1 MSKIIL
7 ITGGSGGIG
16 KATALKAAI
25 EGYSVCV
32 HYNSK
37 QSDADEIVKQIQEAG
52 GTAIAVAADVS
63 KEEEVRRLFS
73 IVDEKLGSI
82 TALVNNA
89 GIVGRQSKVADMDA
103 ERIQQIFATNVLGS
117 FLCAKEAVKRM
128 ALSNGGSGG
137 SIVNI
142 SSKAASHGG
151 AGEYV
156 DYAASK
162 GAVDTFTYGLAKE
175 VAADGIRVNAIRPG
189 IIYTD
194 LHAKGGEPGRV
205 DRMKDLIPMKRGGYP
220 EEVADCI
227 MWLVS
232 DKASYVTGT
241 IVDVTGGR

>member
-37 QSDADEIVKQIQEAG
+37 QADADEIVKQIQEAG

>member
-162 GAVDTFTYGLAKE
+162 GAIDTFTYGLAKE